1 MDGVYSTKH
10 LINTNYISFMNMV
23 GIFLFKRCRSPPIY
37 QFYEKKK
44 LIGGR
49 KMVRLPK
56 RRKSKDNPYT
66 IIIMDGKYYL
76 TFKDSKNIFQ
86 TVELSMEIYEIFNK
100 FELEDISQMHKVDK
114 HIEHSEVYEESL
126 YKRALEKPM
135 SLEEQIEYNDDIL
148 NLKQALDKLPETQ
161 KRRIK
166 MYYFDNLS
174 LEQIAQIEECSFQA
188 ISKSILTGVTNL
200 KKNLK
205 K

>member
-1 MDGVYSTKH
+1 MAQ
-10 LINTNYISFMNMV
+10 M
-23 GIFLFKRCRSPPIY
+23 
-37 QFYEKKK
+37 
-44 LIGGR
+44 
-49 KMVRLPK
+49 PK

-66 IIIMDGKYYL
+66 IIILDDRYYL
-76 TFKDSKNIFQ
+76 TFKDSNNTLQ
-86 TVELSMEIYEIFNK
+86 TVELSMEIYDIFNK

-114 HIEHSEVYEESL
+114 HIEHSEVYEENL
-126 YKRALEKPM
+126 YKRAVNKPM
-135 SLEEQIEYNDDIL
+135 SVEEQIEYNDDIL
-148 NLKQALDKLPETQ
+148 NLKIAIDKLPETQ

-188 ISKSILTGVTNL
+188 ISKSILIGVTKL